1 MARNRGS
8 ARSPGGGVPPDIEV
22 QKLRRAVEASGEAI
36 FITAPDGTFTYVNPA
51 FVALYGFTPEEVVGR
66 ATPRVLKS
74 GHLADDHYRAFW
86 DRLLTGETVRDEFT
100 NRTKDGRL
108 VDVEASV
115 SPILDQDQ
123 ALVGFLAIQRDISA
137 RKVSERELRR
147 WADIFRHTAVGVAV
161 VHGASDHLT
170 LANPALASMYGY
182 TLEEMVRLPIRRLFA
197 PDRQDEPADL
207 VRRLK
212 ELGQLQVETRHVRA
226 DGTVF
231 PVALELTGVFDV
243 HGELLYRVATT
254 IDLTEQ
260 HEARQALADN
270 ETKYRTL
277 YASMREG
284 VALHE
289 LIFDADGQATDYRV
303 LDVNP
308 AFELHTGV
316 PAGRAVGALGS
327 NLYGG
332 GQAPFLEIYARVAAT
347 GEATTFE
354 SGVDR
359 LGRVFRVSAFSL
371 ARGRFATV
379 FEDVTERRQLEEQF
393 RQAQKMEAIGRLAG
407 GIAHDFNNL
416 LTAILGY
423 SELLLQQDLGEAVKD
438 DVTQIRKAGEAA
450 AGLTR
455 QLLAFSRKQ
464 VLRPELVDLND
475 VAKDNDTMLRRV
487 IGEDVT
493 LVSIPAPGLWRV
505 SADPG
510 QLQQVLLNLSV
521 NARDAMPS
529 GGSLIIETANV
540 TISREPVGAGSPPAG
555 QYVSLIVS
563 DTGTGMSKE
572 VQTRLFEPFFTTKEK
587 GKGTGLGLSTVYGI
601 VKQSEGHIVVQSEE
615 GRGTTFRILLPRAQA
630 APSAVTVAVEPVATA
645 GRETVLVVEDQLPV
659 RTLIGKILGASG
671 YRVLAA
677 GDAEEAERLAAA
689 EEQIDLLLT
698 DVLLGTVNGPELAQR
713 LVSVRPGLRV
723 LYISGYADQATLLGV
738 LSSRIAFLHKP
749 FTPETLAQKVRQV
762 LDADAS

>member
-1 MARNRGS
+1 
-8 ARSPGGGVPPDIEV
+8 VH
-22 QKLRRAVEASGEAI
+22 KLRRAVEASGEVI
-36 FITAPDGTFTYVNPA
+36 FITTPDGTFTYVNPA
-51 FVALYGFTPEEVVGR
+51 FVALYGFAVDEVVGR

-74 GHLADDHYRAFW
+74 GRLPEGHYRAFW
-86 DRLLTGETVRDEFT
+86 DRLLGGETVRDEFT

-108 VDVEASV
+108 VDVEVSA

-123 ALVGFLAIQRDISA
+123 ALVGFLAIQRDIGA
-137 RKVSERELRR
+137 RKASERALRR
-147 WADIFRHTAVGVAV
+147 WEDIFRHTAVGVAFA
-161 VHGASDHLT
+161 HGEADHLT
-170 LANPALASMYGY
+170 LANPALARMYGY
-182 TLEEMVRLPIRRLFA
+182 APEEMLSLPITRLFA
-197 PDRQDEPADL
+197 PDRQDEPAEL

-212 ELGQLQVETRHVRA
+212 AVGQLQVETRHVRA
-226 DGTVF
+226 DGTTF
-231 PVALELTGVFDV
+231 PVALELTGVFDAR
-243 HGELLYRVATT
+243 GDLQYRVATT
-254 IDLTEQ
+254 IDLTDQ
-260 HEARQALADN
+260 YEAKQALADN

-277 YASMREG
+277 YTSMREG

-289 LIFDADGQATDYRV
+289 LLFDADGRAIDYRV

-316 PAGRAVGALGS
+316 PAARAVGTLGS
-327 NLYGG
+327 ALYGG
-332 GQAPFLEIYARVAAT
+332 GQAPFLETYARVAAT
-347 GEATTFE
+347 GESTTFE
-354 SGVDR
+354 ARVDR
-359 LGRVFRVSAFSL
+359 LDRVFQVSVFSP
-371 ARGRFATV
+371 APGRFATV
-379 FEDVTERRQLEEQF
+379 FENVTERRQLEEQF

-423 SELLLQQDLGEAVKD
+423 SELLLGQDLGEAVKA

-475 VAKDNDTMLRRV
+475 VVRDNDTMLRRV

-540 TISREPVGAGSPPAG
+540 SITRDLVAVGSPPAG
-555 QYVSLIVS
+555 EYVSLIVS

-572 VQTRLFEPFFTTKEK
+572 VQSRLFEPFFTTKEK

-601 VKQSEGHIVVQSEE
+601 VRQSEGHIVVQSEE
-615 GRGTTFRILLPRAQA
+615 GRGTTFRILLPRAH
-630 APSAVTVAVEPVATA
+630 SAGPVATA
-645 GRETVLVVEDQLPV
+645 AEGPVVTSGSETVLVVEDQAPV
-659 RTLIGKILGASG
+659 RTLIGKILRASG
-671 YRVLAA
+671 YCVLEA
-677 GDAEEAERLAAA
+677 GDAAEAERLSAA
-689 EEQIDLLLT
+689 EARIDLLLT

-713 LVSVRPGLRV
+713 LVSARPGLSV
-723 LYISGYADQATLLGV
+723 LYISGYPDQATLLGV

-749 FTPETLAQKVRQV
+749 FTPETLTQKVRQV
-762 LDADAS
+762 LDAASREAG